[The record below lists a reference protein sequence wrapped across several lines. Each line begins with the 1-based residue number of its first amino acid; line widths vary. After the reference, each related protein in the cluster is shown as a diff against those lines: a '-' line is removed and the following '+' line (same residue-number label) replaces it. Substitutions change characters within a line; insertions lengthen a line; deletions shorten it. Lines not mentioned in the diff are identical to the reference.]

1 MSLYKT
7 ITHNA
12 TTSILVWHITESFDA
27 LYHSVILSAHSL
39 QRLAGMRSE
48 SHKKGY
54 LAVRKLLQEAG
65 YTDFDLFYTED
76 GKPHLKDGRLI
87 TISHSFEFSVIAI
100 SDTEMGIDIEKERDK
115 IQRIASKFIGKE
127 QDFLEDES
135 LTEQLT
141 VIWGAK
147 ESLFKIHP
155 DGGLLFI
162 EHLPID
168 AFKIADKKTKGHIL
182 KEPFN
187 ESYGIY
193 FERFKGYTL
202 VYATNELPSDSL

>member
-1 MSLYKT
+1 MPLYKT
-7 ITHNA
+7 INHNNS
-12 TTSILVWHITESFDA
+12 TTVFVWKIDES
-27 LYHSVILSAHSL
+27 LHELETSTTLNQHSQNRIN
-39 QRLAGMRSE
+39 GMRSE
-48 SHKKGY
+48 SHKKGF
-54 LAVRKLLQEAG
+54 LAVRKLLTVAELS
-65 YTDFDLFYTED
+65 DFDLFYTED
-76 GKPHLKDGRLI
+76 GKPHLKDGRQI

-100 SDTEMGIDIEKERDK
+100 SDTAIGVDIEKNRDK
-115 IQRIASKFIGKE
+115 IQRIATKFIGNEDKFLVKE
-127 QDFLEDES
+127 N

-168 AFKIADKKTKGHIL
+168 AFNLYRKQTTGHIL

-187 ESYGIY
+187 EHFNIY
-193 FERFKGYTL
+193 FDIFDGYTL
-202 VYATNELPSDSL
+202 VYATNETKN

>member
-1 MSLYKT
+1 MPLFKT
-7 ITHNA
+7 IHHNTS
-12 TTSILVWHITESFDA
+12 TTLLVWKITESLHD
-27 LYHSVILSAHSL
+27 LESSIVLNKHS
-39 QRLAGMRSE
+39 QNRLKNMRSE
-48 SHKKGY
+48 SHKKGF
-54 LAVRKLLQEAG
+54 LAVRKLLEKAG
-65 YTDFDLFYTED
+65 LSDFDLFYTED
-76 GKPHLKDGRLI
+76 GKPHLKDGRNI

-100 SDTEMGIDIEKERDK
+100 SNTEIGVDIEKNRDK

-127 QDFLEDES
+127 ADYLVDDH

-168 AFKIADKKTKGHIL
+168 TFKLHHKKTTGQIL
-182 KEPFN
+182 KHPFK
-187 ESYGIY
+187 ETYTIY
-193 FERFKGYTL
+193 FDVFDGYTL
-202 VYATNELPSDSL
+202 VYATNETKL

>member
-1 MSLYKT
+1 MPLYKT
-7 ITHNA
+7 VIHNNS
-12 TTSILVWHITESFDA
+12 TTLFIWKIDESLHD
-27 LYHSVILSAHSL
+27 LESTVLLNERSQKRVS
-39 QRLAGMRSE
+39 GMRSE
-48 SHKKGY
+48 SHKKGF
-54 LAVRKLLQEAG
+54 LAVRKLLTEAG
-65 YTDFDLFYTED
+65 LSDFDLFYTED
-76 GKPHLKDGRLI
+76 GKPHLKDGRKI

-100 SDTEMGIDIEKERDK
+100 SDTEIGVDIEKNRDK

-127 QDFLEDES
+127 ADYLVDEH

-168 AFKIADKKTKGHIL
+168 AFNLYRKKTIGHIL
-182 KEPFN
+182 KKPIKETY
-187 ESYGIY
+187 SIY
-193 FERFKGYTL
+193 FDIFEGYTL
-202 VYATNELPSDSL
+202 VYATNETKL

>member
-1 MSLYKT
+1 MPLYKT
-7 ITHNA
+7 IKHNTS
-12 TTSILVWHITESFDA
+12 TTLFAWKIEESLHD
-27 LYHSVILSAHSL
+27 LESSVSLNEHSQNRIN
-39 QRLAGMRSE
+39 GMRSE
-48 SHKKGY
+48 SHKKGF
-54 LAVRKLLQEAG
+54 LAVRKLLEVVG
-65 YTDFDLFYTED
+65 LSDFDLFYTED
-76 GKPHLKDGRLI
+76 GKPHLKDGRKI

-100 SDTEMGIDIEKERDK
+100 SDTEIGVDIERNGDK

-127 QDFLEDES
+127 ADYLVDKH

-168 AFKIADKKTKGHIL
+168 AFNLYHKKTTGHIL
-182 KEPFN
+182 KDPFK
-187 ESYGIY
+187 ESYAIY
-193 FERFKGYTL
+193 FDIFEGYTL
-202 VYATNELPSDSL
+202 VYATNETKL

>member
-1 MSLYKT
+1 MPLYKT
-7 ITHNA
+7 LKHNS
-12 TTSILVWHITESFDA
+12 TTTVFVWKIEE
-27 LYHSVILSAHSL
+27 SL
-39 QRLAGMRSE
+39 QDLTSTVLLNNRSQKRIDGMRSE
-48 SHKKGY
+48 SHKKGF
-54 LAVRKLLQEAG
+54 LAVRKLLDVAG
-65 YTDFDLFYTED
+65 LSDFELFYTED
-76 GKPHLKDGRLI
+76 GKPHLKDGRKI

-100 SDTEMGIDIEKERDK
+100 SDSEIGVDIEKNRDK

-127 QDFLEDES
+127 SDYLVDKN

-168 AFKIADKKTKGHIL
+168 EFNLYHKQTTGHIL
-182 KEPFN
+182 KKPFN
-187 ESYGIY
+187 EHYNIY
-193 FERFKGYTL
+193 FDIFEGYTL
-202 VYATNELPSDSL
+202 VYATNEPKS

>member
-1 MSLYKT
+1 MPLYKT

-12 TTSILVWHITESFDA
+12 STAIFTWKIDE
-27 LYHSVILSAHSL
+27 SL
-39 QRLAGMRSE
+39 QDLESTVLLNERSQKRVSGMRSE
-48 SHKKGY
+48 SHKKGF
-54 LAVRKLLQEAG
+54 LAVRKLLEIAG
-65 YTDFDLFYTED
+65 LSDFDLFYTED
-76 GKPHLKDGRLI
+76 GKPHLKDGRKI

-100 SDTEMGIDIEKERDK
+100 SDTEIGIDIEKNRDK
-115 IQRIASKFIGKE
+115 IQRIASKFIGNE
-127 QDFLEDES
+127 ADYLVDEH

-168 AFKIADKKTKGHIL
+168 AFNLYRKKTTGHIL
-182 KEPFN
+182 KKPLK
-187 ESYGIY
+187 ESYAIY
-193 FERFKGYTL
+193 FDIFEGYTL
-202 VYATNELPSDSL
+202 VYATNETKL

>member
-1 MSLYKT
+1 MPLYKT
-7 ITHNA
+7 VTHN
-12 TTSILVWHITESFDA
+12 TTTTLFIWKIDESLQTLESSILLNE
-27 LYHSVILSAHSL
+27 HSQNRIN
-39 QRLAGMRSE
+39 GMRSE
-48 SHKKGY
+48 SHKKGF
-54 LAVRKLLQEAG
+54 LAVRKLLKVAG
-65 YTDFDLFYTED
+65 LSDFDLYYTKD
-76 GKPHLKDGRLI
+76 GKPHLKDGRQI

-100 SDTEMGIDIEKERDK
+100 SDTEIGVDIEKNRDK

-127 QDFLEDES
+127 SDYLVDEQ

-168 AFKIADKKTKGHIL
+168 EFNLYRKQTRGHIL
-182 KEPFN
+182 KKPFN
-187 ESYGIY
+187 ESYNIY
-193 FERFKGYTL
+193 FDIFDGYTL
-202 VYATNELPSDSL
+202 VYATNELKN

>member
-1 MSLYKT
+1 MPLYKT
-7 ITHNA
+7 IIHND
-12 TTSILVWHITESFDA
+12 TTTVFVWKIEESLHDLETTVQLNERSQNRA
-27 LYHSVILSAHSL
+27 N
-39 QRLAGMRSE
+39 GMRSE
-48 SHKKGY
+48 SHKKGF
-54 LAVRKLLQEAG
+54 LAVRKLLEVAG
-65 YTDFDLFYTED
+65 LSDFDLYYTED
-76 GKPHLKDGRLI
+76 GKPHLKDNRKI

-100 SDTEMGIDIEKERDK
+100 SDTEIGIDIEKNRDK

-127 QDFLEDES
+127 ADYLVEEN

-141 VIWGAK
+141 VVWGAK

-168 AFKIADKKTKGHIL
+168 EFNLYRKQTKGHIL

-187 ESYGIY
+187 ESFNIY
-193 FERFKGYTL
+193 FDIFHGYTL
-202 VYATNELPSDSL
+202 VYATNEIKA